1 MSILHWPVFIRCK
14 AMHCLR
20 FFHKSTLKCLT
31 PAFGTPYTYIKS
43 NRIHTF
49 MHTVAA
55 IHLYLNEICYDK
67 VKIYEFKM
75 GLWKFFVFVLVF
87 SLCFNNPIQSNLCKN
102 LLSTEIQFCVCVYVK
117 YGCEWIWPFVRF
129 QTI

>member
-87 SLCFNNPIQSNLCKN
+87 SRFFYALTTQSNPICAKIYYRLKYN
-102 LLSTEIQFCVCVYVK
+102 FVYV
-117 YGCEWIWPFVRF
+117 YMSNMVVSEYDHS
-129 QTI
+129 